1 MVNVVNGTTS
11 NFLRDWRFTEFP
23 NAVNHILYITCVEL
37 MLLPVGPE
45 QITNGLLDVAL
56 KGTFILILLGFCY
69 VELQVT

>member
-23 NAVNHILYITCVEL
+23 NAVNHILYITCVEM
-37 MLLPVGPE
+37 MLLPVEPE

-56 KGTFILILLGFCY
+56 KGAFIFILFGLCY
-69 VELQVT
+69 VKLQVT